1 MAQLQMCV
9 PAAAPGRS
17 HPGAAPN
24 VTCPVI
30 GAVATVCYPAA
41 QVSDSISNRTGGREV
56 PLLSVIVPCFNEEAV
71 IAETHRRLSA
81 SLNALGVTYEILF
94 VDDGSRDA
102 TSEVLRGIQ
111 ESDANVRMLRFSRNF
126 GHQFATTA
134 GLEHS
139 SGRAVVLIDADLQD
153 PPEVVGEMLAKWR
166 EGYEVVYGQRL
177 SREGETHFKAWTAKL
192 FYRLMNRVSDT
203 PIPLDTGDFRLMDRR
218 VVDALLAM
226 PEHDRF
232 LRGMVAW
239 VGFRQVALPYR
250 REARFAGTTKYP
262 LRKMLRFAT
271 DGILSFSRAP
281 LKLASM
287 AGFFCA
293 ALALAGMLWAVLT
306 RLMTHAWVAGW
317 ASIFLAVL
325 FLGGVQLIC
334 LGIIGEYV
342 GRIYGEAKHRPLYLV
357 AERRGFERRE

>member
-1 MAQLQMCV
+1 M
-9 PAAAPGRS
+9 
-17 HPGAAPN
+17 
-24 VTCPVI
+24 
-30 GAVATVCYPAA
+30 CYPAA
-41 QVSDSISNRTGGREV
+41 KMSEWSPSRLPGVEP

-81 SLNALGVTYEILF
+81 SLRAAGDSFEIIY

-102 TSEVLRGIQ
+102 TAELLRQIQ
-111 ESDANVRMLRFSRNF
+111 AGDGNVRMVRFSRNF

-134 GLEHS
+134 GLEYAN
-139 SGRAVVLIDADLQD
+139 GRAVVLIDADLQD
-153 PPEVVGEMLAKWR
+153 PPEVIGEMLAKWR
-166 EGYEVVYGQRL
+166 EGYQVVYGQR
-177 SREGETHFKAWTAKL
+177 SARQGESHFKSWTAKL

-203 PIPLDTGDFRLMDRR
+203 PIPLDTGDFRLMDRQ
-218 VVDALLAM
+218 VVQALLAM

-250 REARFAGTTKYP
+250 REARFAGSTKYP
-262 LRKMLRFAT
+262 LRKMLHFAA

-287 AGFFCA
+287 VGFFCA
-293 ALALAGMLWAVLT
+293 ALALAGMLWAIVT
-306 RLMTHAWVAGW
+306 RLLTHAWVPGW
-317 ASIFLAVL
+317 ASIFLAVM

-342 GRIYGEAKHRPLYLV
+342 GRIYGETKHRPLYLV